1 MMDKYSDYKDLD
13 LAVINGNMPV
23 HFAFV
28 DEIIIAMTDSKC
40 LPGEEKRT
48 RRCKKATLLTSSPSR
63 ANLQAK
69 QDKKRR
75 SSTRR
80 EQKSNRRRTLKT
92 QNVSEVPDY
101 EEEEDWPCLQCF

>member
-13 LAVINGNMPV
+13 LAVINSNMPV

-48 RRCKKATLLTSSPSR
+48 RRCEKATLLTSSPSR

-69 QDKKRR
+69 QDKIRR
-75 SSTRR
+75 SSSRR
-80 EQKSNRRRTLKT
+80 E
-92 QNVSEVPDY
+92 
-101 EEEEDWPCLQCF
+101 